1 MSNVRQHN
9 SLIRQHNSSI
19 RQHNSFIRQRKSLI
33 ALSLC
38 VLCSLFTTGTD
49 YGHTALS
56 YGGTDDSN
64 PEQKA
69 ARLQAQSVLTW
80 WSHDATGYHPALG
93 LLLENSSSRDLSG
106 VLVRFQGRFLDLRNG
121 YTQVAREEWDGEF
134 HRNQQKF
141 IKLRGPTPYEL
152 PIDKDQWPRIE
163 CKVMCR
169 VGSVGDESTQDLVVT
184 RIDRITMTDDEAMEK
199 LRQDQ
204 GRRIISRQ
212 PSQNEPPRKPR
223 EPREAVKEPRRE
235 PIKPLVATAGSL
247 SQDRP
252 GAPKAA
258 PINNRSGLSRLLAQ
272 TNAAGL
278 GDDFFAFEQAYKR
291 PRETDAKDPAFTW
304 ARFVPDAD
312 GVEIIV
318 GSKGRTG
325 KADIILAVVPQFLVS
340 QESQVVSLAQLLY
353 KKHKTDRLKG
363 PQYSVR
369 YLPSGRVQV
378 GTLSATNCRGA
389 IFFPRGNVGNEGNYL
404 IQLSRLPEDPDNLM
418 SAQAKRVPMLSVY
431 FPFAGIDT
439 SN

>member
-1 MSNVRQHN
+1 MSR
-9 SLIRQHNSSI
+9 L
-19 RQHNSFIRQRKSLI
+19 RQRKGFI
-33 ALSLC
+33 ALSLS
-38 VLCSLFTTGTD
+38 VLCSFFTTCADNGQK
-49 YGHTALS
+49 ALS
-56 YGGTDDSN
+56 YGGTDDSSYSD
-64 PEQKA
+64 PRV

-106 VLVRFQGRFLDLRNG
+106 VLIRFQGRFLDLRNG

-184 RIDRITMTDDEAMEK
+184 RIDRITMTDEEAMEK

-212 PSQNEPPRKPR
+212 PNFQPDPPRRPKDTK
-223 EPREAVKEPRRE
+223 EPVKEPRRE

-247 SQDRP
+247 GQDKP
-252 GAPKAA
+252 GAAKAP
-258 PINNRSGLSRLLAQ
+258 PIAGRAGLVKLLSQ
-272 TNAAGL
+272 STFAGL
-278 GDDFFAFEQAYKR
+278 GDDFFEFEQAFKR
-291 PRETDAKDPAFTW
+291 PRETDAKDAAFTW

-312 GVEIIV
+312 GVELIV

-325 KADIILAVVPQFLVS
+325 KADIIVAIVPQFLVS
-340 QESQVVSLAQLLY
+340 QDSQVVSLAQLLY
-353 KKHKTDRLKG
+353 KKHKTDKLRG
-363 PQYSVR
+363 PTYSVR

-378 GTLSATNCRGA
+378 GTLTGTNCRGA
-389 IFFPRGNVGNEGNYL
+389 IFFPRGNVGNDGNYL
-404 IQLSRLPEDPDNLM
+404 IQLSRLPEDLDNLL
-418 SAQAKRVPMLSVY
+418 SAQAKRVPMLSIY
-431 FPFAGIDT
+431 SPFAGIDT